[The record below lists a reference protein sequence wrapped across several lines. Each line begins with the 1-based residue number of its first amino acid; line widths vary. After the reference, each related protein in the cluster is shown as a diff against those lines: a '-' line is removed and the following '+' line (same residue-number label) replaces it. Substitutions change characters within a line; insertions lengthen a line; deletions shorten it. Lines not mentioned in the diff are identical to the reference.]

1 MDKHISRVDAV
12 TKVKDGMTIMV
23 GGFLTTGGPN
33 EIMDTLSD
41 SDVKDLILISNDAAF
56 PDKGLG
62 KLISGNRVKKLI
74 SSYIG
79 SNPAAIDLMNESKM
93 EIEFS
98 PQGTLAERIRAA
110 GAGLGGVLT
119 PTGIGTSVENGKQII
134 NIDGKDFL
142 LEKPLKA
149 DIAFIGASIAD
160 ESGNLYYKG
169 TTRNFN
175 PLMAMA
181 AGLVIAE
188 VEEIVK
194 TGSIDPE
201 NIHTPAILVDYI
213 YLKQK

>member
-1 MDKHISRVDAV
+1 MDKRISRVDAV
-12 TKVKDGMTIMV
+12 AKVKDGMTIMV

-33 EIMDTLSD
+33 QIMDTLAD
-41 SDVKDLILISNDAAF
+41 SDIKNLTLISNDAAF

-62 KLISGNRVKKLI
+62 KLIAGNKVKKLI
-74 SSYIG
+74 TSYIG
-79 SNPAAIDLMNESKM
+79 SNPVAIDLMNQSLM

-98 PQGTLAERIRAA
+98 PQGTLAERVRAA

-119 PTGIGTSVENGKQII
+119 PTGIGTSVENGKKLI

-142 LEKPLKA
+142 LEKPVKA
-149 DIAFIGASIAD
+149 DIAIIGASVAD

-188 VEEIVK
+188 VDEIVK
-194 TGSIDPE
+194 TGTFEPE